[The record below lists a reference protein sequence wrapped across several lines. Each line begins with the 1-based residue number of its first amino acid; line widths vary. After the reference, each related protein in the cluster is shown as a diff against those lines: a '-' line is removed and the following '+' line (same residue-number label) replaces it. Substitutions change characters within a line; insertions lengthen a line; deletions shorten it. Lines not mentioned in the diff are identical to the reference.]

1 MRIKRVHATVI
12 LNSTDILA
20 MIESLVQDDPAYRL
34 DLKSV
39 ESADKFSWIDNEIH
53 IEITEND

>member
-34 DLKSV
+34 DLESV
-39 ESADKFSWIDNEIH
+39 ESVNKFSWIGNEIH